1 MFLSDTDVW
10 VLFLVLPLHG
20 NPNMR
25 SYYVQAKVFL
35 SFLLLLSIFLVHLN
49 MLLW

>member
-10 VLFLVLPLHG
+10 MLFLVLPLHG
-20 NPNMR
+20 NLNML

-35 SFLLLLSIFLVHLN
+35 FFRLLLSIFLVHLN
-49 MLLW
+49 KLLR